1 MGIALVSG
9 GAGFLGS
16 HLVDHLLARDLSV
29 RVLDNLSTGSL
40 RNLQRAA
47 DGQAPSAGPAERPLP
62 PSNGRR
68 LELMVGD
75 VRDERLVRRAMQH
88 VEYVFHLAALPA
100 VVTGA
105 ISPKDMHGVNVQG
118 TLNVLQAATA
128 EGVRRVVFASCAS
141 VYGTADAAAVSE
153 DVAPAPRTM
162 FAASKLA
169 GEIYC
174 RTHERAYGLETVVL
188 RYFAVYGPR
197 QSGLEGALVP
207 TLIQQ
212 LRSRRR
218 PTVVGDA
225 RTAQDLMYADDAV
238 TATIA
243 AALRPEAAGRTINVA
258 SGHSASTI
266 EVLDILNRLLRTEAV
281 PRLVRPRAGYA
292 PAPRAGTALAQEL
305 LGCAPRVSL
314 VAGLA
319 RAVEAVSEGDE
330 DGLLAEI
337 GSGEERSHL

>member
-1 MGIALVSG
+1 MPIALVTG

-16 HLVDHLLARDLSV
+16 HLVDQLLARDFSV

-40 RNLQRAA
+40 RNLQSAA
-47 DGQAPSAGPAERPLP
+47 DGQGAAGRG
-62 PSNGRR
+62 GRR

-75 VRDERLVRRAMQH
+75 VRDERLVRRACQR
-88 VEYVFHLAALPA
+88 VEHVFHLAALP
-100 VVTGA
+100 GA
-105 ISPKDMHGVNVQG
+105 AGPVALPRDLHAVNVQG

-141 VYGTADAAAVSE
+141 VYGTDEAVAVSE
-153 DVAPAPRTM
+153 DSPACPRSM

-169 GEIYC
+169 GELYC
-174 RTHERAYGLETVVL
+174 RTYERAHGLQAVIL

-197 QSGLEGALVP
+197 QSSTAEGALVP
-207 TLIQQ
+207 TLIDQ
-212 LRSRRR
+212 LRRRRR
-218 PTVVGDA
+218 PIVVGDA

-238 TATIA
+238 SATVA

-258 SGHSASTI
+258 SGHSASTM

-281 PRLVRPRAGYA
+281 PRLVRPRPGYA
-292 PAPRAGTALAQEL
+292 PLPRAGTALAQEL
-305 LGCAPRVSL
+305 LDCAPRVSL

-319 RAVEAVSEGDE
+319 RSVEAVSDGEE
-330 DGLLAEI
+330 DGLLSEI
-337 GSGEERSHL
+337 GSGEERSHV

>member
-1 MGIALVSG
+1 MAIALVSG

-16 HLVDHLLARDLSV
+16 HLVDQLLARDFSV

-40 RNLQRAA
+40 RNLQSAA
-47 DGQAPSAGPAERPLP
+47 AGQGPAGRG
-62 PSNGRR
+62 GRR

-105 ISPKDMHGVNVQG
+105 MSPKDMHGVNVQG

-141 VYGTADAAAVSE
+141 VYGTEEAVAVSE
-153 DVAPAPRTM
+153 DSPACPRTM

-169 GEIYC
+169 GELYC
-174 RTHERAYGLETVVL
+174 RTYERAHGLSAVIL

-197 QSGLEGALVP
+197 QSSTADGALVP
-207 TLIQQ
+207 TLIDQ
-212 LRSRRR
+212 LRRRRR

-238 TATIA
+238 SATVA
-243 AALRPEAAGRTINVA
+243 AALKPEAAGRTINVA

-281 PRLVRPRAGYA
+281 PRLVRPRAGHV
-292 PAPRAGTALAQEL
+292 PFPRAGTALAQEL
-305 LGCAPRVSL
+305 LDCAPRVSL

-319 RAVEAVSEGDE
+319 RAVEAVSDGEE
-330 DGLLAEI
+330 DGFLSEI
-337 GSGEERSHL
+337 GSGEERSHV